1 MERKEKARNRRNFVT
16 KYMDKFNKPDV
27 HRDKKSDYKR
37 KPKHKSIH
45 EIDYL

>member
-37 KPKHKSIH
+37 KPKHKPNQFP
-45 EIDYL
+45 DY